1 MKKLDGQ
8 IVIITGGARGIGEG
22 ICKIFCN
29 EGATVALWDVL
40 EDGQKTANDIK
51 ADGGSIFFQKVDVT
65 NQESVDNAVANIIKN
80 HGKIDVLI
88 NNAGIIRDRSILKMT
103 REEWDMVHS
112 VNVDSL
118 FVTSKAVLPHMKAAN
133 YGRIIS
139 ASSIN
144 AFQGAFGQTN
154 YSASKAAIVGFTH
167 SLCREVGK
175 YNITVNAVAPGFIK
189 SEMSD
194 SMPEEI
200 IKAGIAQ
207 IPVGRIGTP
216 EDMGHAYLFLA
227 SKEAGFVSGH
237 TLHANGGAMPI

>member
-22 ICKIFCN
+22 ICKIFCD

-40 EDGQKTANDIK
+40 EEGQTTADSIS
-51 ADGGSIFFQKVDVT
+51 AGGGSIFFQKVDVT
-65 NQESVDNAVANIIKN
+65 SQESVDSAVANIIEN

-103 REEWDMVHS
+103 REEWDIVRS

-118 FVTSKAVLPHMKAAN
+118 FITTKAVLPHMKTAN

-154 YSASKAAIVGFTH
+154 YTASKAAIVGFTH

>member
-8 IVIITGGARGIGEG
+8 IVIISGGARGIGEG

-40 EDGQKTANDIK
+40 EEGQTTADNIS

-65 NQESVDNAVANIIKN
+65 SQDSVDSAVANIIDN

-88 NNAGIIRDRSILKMT
+88 NNAGVIRDRSILKMT
-103 REEWDMVHS
+103 REEWDMVRS

-118 FVTSKAVLPHMKAAN
+118 FITTKAVLPHMKSAN

-189 SEMSD
+189 SEMTD

-200 IKAGIAQ
+200 IKAGITQ

-216 EDMGHAYLFLA
+216 EDMAHAYLFLA

>member
-1 MKKLDGQ
+1 MRKLDGQ

-22 ICKIFCN
+22 ICKVFCN

-40 EDGQKTANDIK
+40 EEGQITADNIS
-51 ADGGSIFFQKVDVT
+51 ANGGNIFFQNVDVT
-65 NQESVDNAVANIIKN
+65 SQESVDTAVKKIIDN

-103 REEWDMVHS
+103 REEWDMVQS

-118 FVTSKAVLPHMKAAN
+118 FVTAKAVLSHMKAAN

-154 YSASKAAIVGFTH
+154 YTASKAAIVGFTH

-194 SMPEEI
+194 SMPDEI

-207 IPVGRIGTP
+207 IPVGRIGTA

>member
-29 EGATVALWDVL
+29 QGATVALWDVL
-40 EDGQKTANDIK
+40 EDGQKTADNIK
-51 ADGGSIFFQKVDVT
+51 ANGGSIFFQKVDVT
-65 NQESVDNAVANIIKN
+65 SQDSVDKAVTNIIKN

-88 NNAGIIRDRSILKMT
+88 NNAGIIRDRSFLKMS

-118 FVTSKAVLPHMKAAN
+118 FVTSKAVLPHMKVAN

-154 YSASKAAIVGFTH
+154 YAASKAAIVGFTH